1 MKNHRG
7 AGRQAYRAEIRLG
20 FICFEHPSTMYS
32 QSNTETSHMP
42 LAIHN
47 LRRRLP
53 HRLYTRGSL
62 AAILLSLA
70 PGFASAQPPHP
81 NPQLADPKVEARVDA
96 LLQQMTLEE
105 KVGQLVQYSGQPT
118 TPPPLPGKKGKALA
132 ADINPDVEQPDAMR
146 LAEKGLI
153 GSILNTWGARA
164 DELQHAAVEKGR
176 LHIPLLFGTDVIH
189 GYRTIFPI
197 PLAMASSFDPDLIAQ
212 AASTAAAEATTAGVR
227 WVYSPMVDI
236 ARDARWGRVAE
247 SAGEDPF
254 LGSAMARAYVR
265 GYQGTDLSDPARVA
279 VSVKHY
285 AAYGAAEAGRDYNTT
300 DMSDV
305 TLRQV
310 YLQPYK
316 AAVEAGAA
324 TLMSSFNSLNGVPA
338 TANRYLMTKIL
349 RDEWHFDGFVVSD
362 YNAIEELIHHGVA
375 INAAAAAQKALN
387 AGVEVD
393 MMGHIYDRQL
403 PALVKSGKIPE
414 AVLDEAVRRVLRVKF
429 ALGVFDH
436 PYTRSGA
443 EVKAA
448 VAANRPLARK
458 VAEESIILLKNE
470 AANGGVPVLPLQSAA
485 KKIALIGALADTAA
499 EMAGTWAMGARNEDI
514 VTLRKAMEERCTQAG
529 CSIDYQR
536 GTEIDSSSDAGFN
549 AALEA
554 ARKADVVVLALGE
567 GQGMSGEAASRT
579 ELDLPGNQQALLEA
593 INKIGKPTVL
603 VIFSGRPLV
612 LDWAA
617 AHVPAILE
625 AWFLGDE
632 VGPALTGVLFG
643 DANPSGRVPM
653 SFPRAVG
660 QEPLYYAQLPTGRPA
675 DGRDLVPSDGA
686 KGTKFFSRYLDA
698 RNDALFPFGYGLSY
712 TRFSYS
718 DVTVNMSTVPLLQ
731 ANSPD
736 HTTPIV
742 TVTATL
748 KNAGSQ
754 TGTEVAQLYVNNN
767 GASLS
772 QPVRQLKGFQR
783 IALQPGDSKR
793 ITFNLSFEELSFY
806 NAESK
811 QVIEP
816 THYKLWVGGSSLA
829 SESAAFEVTQ

>member
-1 MKNHRG
+1 
-7 AGRQAYRAEIRLG
+7 
-20 FICFEHPSTMYS
+20 
-32 QSNTETSHMP
+32 MP
-42 LAIHN
+42 IGIFV
-47 LRRRLP
+47 LRRRL
-53 HRLYTRGSL
+53 TRRVHIGSSF
-62 AAILLSLA
+62 AAILFS
-70 PGFASAQPPHP
+70 FAAVIAQAQTHP
-81 NPQLADPKVEARVDA
+81 NAQLADPKIEARVNA
-96 LLQQMTLEE
+96 LLQQMSLEE
-105 KVGQLVQYSGQPT
+105 KVGQLVQYSGQPAA
-118 TPPPLPGKKGKALA
+118 PPPLPGKDKALA
-132 ADINPDVEQPDAMR
+132 ADVNPDVLQPDAMR

-153 GSILNTWGARA
+153 GSILNTWGARSDA
-164 DELQHAAVEKGR
+164 LQHAAVEKGR

-197 PLAMASSFDPDLIAQ
+197 PLAMAASFDPDLVAQ
-212 AASTAAAEATTAGVR
+212 AAQTAAAEATTAGVR

-247 SAGEDPF
+247 SAGEDPY
-254 LGSAMARAYVR
+254 LGSAIARAYVR
-265 GYQGTDLSDPARVA
+265 GYQGSDLSDPEHVA

-362 YNAIEELIHHGVA
+362 YNAVEELIHHGVA
-375 INAAAAAQKALN
+375 INAAAAAQKALE

-393 MMGHIYDRQL
+393 MMGHIYDREL
-403 PALVKSGKIPE
+403 PGLVKSGTVSE
-414 AVLDEAVRRVLRVKF
+414 ATLDEAVRRVLRVKF
-429 ALGVFDH
+429 ALGIFDH
-436 PYTRSGA
+436 PYARSGA
-443 EVKAA
+443 EVTAA
-448 VAANRPLARK
+448 VAEHRPLARK
-458 VAEESIILLKNE
+458 AAEESIILLKNDT
-470 AANGGVPVLPLQSAA
+470 ANGAAVLPLQPAA
-485 KKIALIGALADTAA
+485 KKIALIGALADAA
-499 EMAGTWAMGARNEDI
+499 GEMAGTWAMGARNDDI
-514 VTLRKAMEERCTQAG
+514 VTLRRAMEEHCRQAG
-529 CSIDYQR
+529 CSLDYQR
-536 GTEIDSSSDAGFN
+536 GTEIDSASETGFG

-554 ARKADVVVLALGE
+554 ARKADVVVLTLGE

-579 ELDLPGNQQALLEA
+579 ELDLPGNQQQLLEA
-593 INKIGKPTVL
+593 ITNLGKPTVL
-603 VIFSGRPLV
+603 VVFSGRPLV

-617 AHVPAILE
+617 AHVPAIVE

-643 DANPSGRVPM
+643 DVNPSGRVPM

-686 KGTKFFSRYLDA
+686 KGTKFFSRYLDV

-712 TRFSYS
+712 TRFVYS
-718 DVTVNMSTVPLLQ
+718 DVTVSAATIPLSTANGAGHISPLV
-731 ANSPD
+731 A
-736 HTTPIV
+736 
-742 TVTATL
+742 VTATL
-748 KNAGSQ
+748 KNTGSRAGA
-754 TGTEVAQLYVNNN
+754 EVAQLYVNNN
-767 GASLS
+767 GTSLS

-783 IALQPGDSKR
+783 VTLQPGESKQ
-793 ITFNLSFEELSFY
+793 ITFNLGFEELSFY

-816 THYKLWVGGSSLA
+816 THYRLWVGGSSLA
-829 SESAAFEVTQ
+829 SQSATFEVRQ

>member
-1 MKNHRG
+1 MG
-7 AGRQAYRAEIRLG
+7 
-20 FICFEHPSTMYS
+20 
-32 QSNTETSHMP
+32 
-42 LAIHN
+42 
-47 LRRRLP
+47 
-53 HRLYTRGSL
+53 GSF
-62 AAILLSLA
+62 AVVLLSLLTGVA
-70 PGFASAQPPHP
+70 PAQQAVP
-81 NPQLADPKVEARVDA
+81 NSQLADPRIEARVNA
-96 LLQQMTLEE
+96 LLRQMTLEE
-105 KVGQLVQYSGQPT
+105 KVGQLVQYGGQPPP
-118 TPPPLPGKKGKALA
+118 PPPLAGRKEKALA
-132 ADINPDVEQPDAMR
+132 ADLNPDVLQPDAMR

-153 GSILNTWGARA
+153 GSILNTWGTRGDA
-164 DELQHAAVEKGR
+164 LQHAAVEKGR

-212 AASTAAAEATTAGVR
+212 AAHTAASEATTAGVR

-247 SAGEDPF
+247 SAGEDPY
-254 LGSAMARAYVR
+254 LGSAIARAYVR
-265 GYQGTDLSDPARVA
+265 GYQGSDLSDPENVA

-375 INAAAAAQKALN
+375 INAATAAQKALE

-393 MMGHIYDRQL
+393 MMGHIYDREL
-403 PALVKSGKIPE
+403 PGLIRSGKIPE
-414 AVLDEAVRRVLRVKF
+414 ATLDEAVRRVLRVKF
-429 ALGVFDH
+429 ALGVFEH
-436 PYTRSGA
+436 PYARPGG

-448 VAANRPLARK
+448 VAAHRPLARK
-458 VAEESIILLKNE
+458 TAEESIILLKND
-470 AANGGVPVLPLQSAA
+470 AAKDAAGPVLPLQAGA
-485 KKIALIGALADTAA
+485 TRIALIGPLADAA
-499 EMAGTWAMGARNEDI
+499 GEMAGTWAIGARNEDI
-514 VTLRKAMEERCTQAG
+514 VTLRRAMEERCKQSG
-529 CSIDYQR
+529 CSLDYQR
-536 GTEIDSSSDAGFN
+536 GTDIDGSSEAGF
-549 AALEA
+549 AAAIDA
-554 ARKADVVVLALGE
+554 ARKADVVLLALGE

-579 ELDLPGNQQALLEA
+579 HLDLPGNQQKLLEA
-593 INKIGKPTVL
+593 ITNLGRQTVL
-603 VIFSGRPLV
+603 VVFSGRPLV

-632 VGPALTGVLFG
+632 AGTALTGVLFG
-643 DANPSGRVPM
+643 DANPSGRVPI

-675 DGRDLVPSDGA
+675 DGRDLVPSDGG
-686 KGTKFFSRYLDA
+686 KGTKFFSRYLDV

-712 TRFSYS
+712 TRFAYS
-718 DVTVNMSTVPLLQ
+718 DIAVSAAKVPLSK
-731 ANSPD
+731 ANGTDHNSPL
-736 HTTPIV
+736 V

-748 KNAGSQ
+748 KNTGQRA
-754 TGTEVAQLYVNNN
+754 GTEVAQIYLNNN
-767 GASLS
+767 GASVS
-772 QPVRQLKGFQR
+772 QPVRLLKGFQR
-783 IALQPGDSKR
+783 VTLQPGESKQ
-793 ITFNLSFEELSFY
+793 ITFNLGFEELSFY

-816 THYKLWVGGSSLA
+816 THYALWVGGSSLA
-829 SESAAFEVTQ
+829 SQSATFEVTQ

>member
-1 MKNHRG
+1 
-7 AGRQAYRAEIRLG
+7 
-20 FICFEHPSTMYS
+20 
-32 QSNTETSHMP
+32 MP
-42 LAIHN
+42 IGMFD
-47 LRRRLP
+47 LRRSLPRPRHIGGRLAA
-53 HRLYTRGSL
+53 LLVSL
-62 AAILLSLA
+62 AT
-70 PGFASAQPPHP
+70 GFAQAQP
-81 NPQLADPKVEARVDA
+81 NAQLADPKIEARVDA
-96 LLQQMTLEE
+96 LLRQMTLEE
-105 KVGQLVQYSGQPT
+105 KVGQLVQYSGQPAA
-118 TPPPLPGKKGKALA
+118 PPPLPGKEKTVA
-132 ADINPDVEQPDAMR
+132 ADINPDLLQPDAMQ

-153 GSILNTWGARA
+153 GSILNTWGARSDA
-164 DELQHAAVEKGR
+164 LQHAAVEKGR

-197 PLAMASSFDPDLIAQ
+197 PLAMASSFDLDLIAQ

-247 SAGEDPF
+247 SAGEDPY
-254 LGSAMARAYVR
+254 LGSAIARAYVR
-265 GYQGTDLSDPARVA
+265 GYQGSDLSDSAHVA

-338 TANRYLMTKIL
+338 TANPYLMTTIL

-375 INAAAAAQKALN
+375 NNAATAARKALD

-393 MMGHIYDRQL
+393 MMGHIFDREL
-403 PALVKSGKIPE
+403 PGLVRSGKISQ
-414 AVLDEAVRRVLRVKF
+414 ATLDEAVRRVLRVKF
-429 ALGVFDH
+429 ALGIFEH
-436 PYTRSGA
+436 PYARSGV
-443 EVKAA
+443 EVTAA
-448 VAANRPLARK
+448 VAEHRPLARQA
-458 VAEESIILLKNE
+458 AEESIILLKND
-470 AANGGVPVLPLQSAA
+470 AATGGVPLLPLQPAA
-485 KKIALIGALADTAA
+485 KRIALIGALADAA
-499 EMAGTWAMGARNEDI
+499 GEMAGTWAIGARDEDI
-514 VTLRKAMEERCTQAG
+514 VTLRKAMEERCRQAG
-529 CSIDYQR
+529 CSLDYQK
-536 GTEIDSSSDAGFN
+536 GTEIDGSSEAGF
-549 AALEA
+549 AAATEA
-554 ARKADVVVLALGE
+554 ARQADVVVLALGE

-579 ELDLPGNQQALLEA
+579 ELDLPGNQHNLLEA
-593 INKIGKPTVL
+593 ITKIGKPSVL
-603 VIFSGRPLV
+603 VVFSGRPLV

-632 VGPALTGVLFG
+632 VGPALAGVLFG
-643 DANPSGRVPM
+643 DVNPSGRVPI

-686 KGTKFFSRYLDA
+686 KGTKFFSRYLDV

-718 DVTVNMSTVPLLQ
+718 DVTVSAATLPLSR
-731 ANSPD
+731 ANGPD
-736 HTTPIV
+736 HASPLIR
-742 TVTATL
+742 VTATL
-748 KNAGSQ
+748 KNTGSRA
-754 TGTEVAQLYVNNN
+754 GTEVAQLYVNNN
-767 GASLS
+767 GASVS
-772 QPVRQLKGFQR
+772 QPVRLLKGFQR
-783 IALQPGDSKR
+783 VTLKPGESKQ
-793 ITFNLSFEELSFY
+793 ITFDLGFEELSFY

-816 THYKLWVGGSSLA
+816 THYRLWVGESSLA
-829 SESAAFEVTQ
+829 SESATFEVAQ

>member
-1 MKNHRG
+1 MLVG
-7 AGRQAYRAEIRLG
+7 M
-20 FICFEHPSTMYS
+20 FEF
-32 QSNTETSHMP
+32 
-42 LAIHN
+42 
-47 LRRRLP
+47 RRRLP
-53 HRLYTRGSL
+53 HRPYIGGSL
-62 AAILLSLA
+62 AAILVSLA
-70 PGFASAQPPHP
+70 TGFAQAQPAHP
-81 NPQLADPKVEARVDA
+81 NGQLVDPKVEERVNA
-96 LLQQMTLEE
+96 LLQQMTLDE
-105 KVGQLVQYSGQPT
+105 KVGQLVQYSGQPAA
-118 TPPPLPGKKGKALA
+118 PPSLPGKDKALT
-132 ADINPDVEQPDAMR
+132 ADVNPDVLQPDAMR

-153 GSILNTWGARA
+153 GSILNTWGPRA
-164 DELQHAAVEKGR
+164 DALQHAAVEKGR

-212 AASTAAAEATTAGVR
+212 VAQTAAAEATTAGVR

-247 SAGEDPF
+247 SAGEDPY
-254 LGSAMARAYVR
+254 LGSAIARAYVR
-265 GYQGTDLSDPARVA
+265 GYQGSDLSDPEHVA
-279 VSVKHY
+279 VSVKHF

-338 TANRYLMTKIL
+338 TGNRYLMTKIL

-375 INAAAAAQKALN
+375 MNAAAAAQKALD

-393 MMGHIYDRQL
+393 MMGHIYDREL
-403 PALVKSGKIPE
+403 PGLLKSGKISE
-414 AVLDEAVRRVLRVKF
+414 ATLDEAVRRVLRVKF
-429 ALGVFDH
+429 ALGIFDH
-436 PYTRSGA
+436 PYARTGA
-443 EVKAA
+443 EVTAA
-448 VAANRPLARK
+448 VAAHRPVARK
-458 VAEESIILLKNE
+458 AAEESIILLKNDI
-470 AANGGVPVLPLQSAA
+470 ANGGVAVLPLQPAG
-485 KKIALIGALADTAA
+485 KKIALIGALADSAG

-514 VTLRKAMEERCTQAG
+514 ITLRKAMEEHCKQAG
-529 CSIDYQR
+529 CSLDYQR
-536 GTEIDSSSDAGFN
+536 GTEIDSSSQAGFN

-579 ELDLPGNQQALLEA
+579 ELDLPGNQQNLLEA
-593 INKIGKPTVL
+593 IAKLGKPSVL
-603 VIFSGRPLV
+603 VVFSGRPLV
-612 LDWAA
+612 LDWEA
-617 AHVPAILE
+617 AHVPAIVE

-643 DANPSGRVPM
+643 DVNPSGRVPI

-686 KGTKFFSRYLDA
+686 KGTKFFSRYLDV
-698 RNDALFPFGYGLSY
+698 RNDALFPFGYGMSY
-712 TRFSYS
+712 TNFAYS
-718 DVTVNMSTVPLLQ
+718 DVTVSAATIPLAK
-731 ANSPD
+731 ANGAD
-736 HTTPIV
+736 HTSPLV
-742 TVTATL
+742 KVTATL
-748 KNAGSQ
+748 RNTGSRAGA
-754 TGTEVAQLYVNNN
+754 EVAQLYVNNN
-767 GASLS
+767 GASVS
-772 QPVRQLKGFQR
+772 QPVRLLKGFQR
-783 IALQPGDSKR
+783 VTLQPGESKQ
-793 ITFNLSFEELSFY
+793 ITFNLGFEELSFY
-806 NAESK
+806 NAESE

-816 THYKLWVGGSSLA
+816 THYRLWVGGSSLA
-829 SESAAFEVTQ
+829 SQSAMFEVTQ